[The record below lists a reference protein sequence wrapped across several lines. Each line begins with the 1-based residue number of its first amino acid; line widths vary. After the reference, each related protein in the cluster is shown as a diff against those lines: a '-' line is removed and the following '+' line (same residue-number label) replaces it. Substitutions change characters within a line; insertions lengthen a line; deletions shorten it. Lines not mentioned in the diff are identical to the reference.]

1 MQGQIQITHINQ
13 TERTPTWKE
22 TCTEFKRYRQCSL
35 SSSIYEICWDFRSAK
50 TISLPEKKNVVGIIL
65 VAITDSSDVCCFD
78 LYLISIFTK
87 STKSERST
95 DIMFKLT
102 LCLFVTAE
110 NLYCL
115 SVTIED
121 LNSSW
126 KYRYEDINILGTCY
140 FVLLD
145 DTLGAR
151 QAHAR
156 VVRLIFPVLILY
168 QQKQYSHL
176 WTTYRT

>member
-1 MQGQIQITHINQ
+1 
-13 TERTPTWKE
+13 
-22 TCTEFKRYRQCSL
+22 
-35 SSSIYEICWDFRSAK
+35 
-50 TISLPEKKNVVGIIL
+50 
-65 VAITDSSDVCCFD
+65 
-78 LYLISIFTK
+78 
-87 STKSERST
+87 
-95 DIMFKLT
+95 MFKLT

-168 QQKQYSHL
+168 QKKQYSHL